1 MPFEILVIILVL
13 LAFGVLLAVYIY
25 RKLRTKLDSMDLV
38 NLGKGLGSNPPDWQ
52 DLGRKIQTKIESKFN
67 LDASLEND
75 APDWQNWEDHNS
87 EKPLDLQSTESVPV
101 EEPVLEERPV
111 QQTRV
116 EPVSASGIFRLRL
129 WTLAFLCLNTAL
141 IIDLWAL
148 EGRYSNE
155 ILSAAVI
162 LEPGEDMFL
171 YSAPIIAHLL
181 VIQVFFFAGL
191 VGWLLEMIGRP
202 MQSATEEYSRGGFL
216 SLFVWPV
223 SFCIDHVVFGEMT
236 VVKFLAVVFWI
247 GFFLALWGIYKKL
260 NEDGSLTKA
269 VNTGKAFGEAI
280 GGHEAPRK
288 NVTTGSRF
296 KSRATSTSN
305 SFTKPSSPPKIK
317 EKKMPANKT
326 VYVVYMRMGGA
337 MVKYFEAKTL
347 SMAEHI
353 ANTQRKRGKEMMVL
367 PKSR

>member
-1 MPFEILVIILVL
+1 MPFEFYLIMLVL
-13 LAFGVLLAVYIY
+13 LAFSVAFGVYVY
-25 RKLRTKLDSMDLV
+25 RKIRTKLDSMDLV

-52 DLGRKIQTKIESKFN
+52 DLGRKIQTKIESKAN

-75 APDWQNWEDHNS
+75 APDWRNWEDHNS
-87 EKPLDLQSTESVPV
+87 EKPLDLRSTESPPLA
-101 EEPVLEERPV
+101 ESVLEERPV

-129 WTLAFLCLNTAL
+129 WTIAFLCLNTAL

-191 VGWLLEMIGRP
+191 VGWLFEMIGRP

-269 VNTGKAFGEAI
+269 ANRGKAFGEAI
-280 GGHEAPRK
+280 GGGPRE

-296 KSRATSTSN
+296 KNRATSTSN

-326 VYVVYMRMGGA
+326 VYVVYQKMGGA
-337 MVKYFEAKTL
+337 MVKYSEAKTL

-353 ANTQRKRGKEMMVL
+353 ANTQRKRGKEMRIVL
-367 PKSR
+367 ERR